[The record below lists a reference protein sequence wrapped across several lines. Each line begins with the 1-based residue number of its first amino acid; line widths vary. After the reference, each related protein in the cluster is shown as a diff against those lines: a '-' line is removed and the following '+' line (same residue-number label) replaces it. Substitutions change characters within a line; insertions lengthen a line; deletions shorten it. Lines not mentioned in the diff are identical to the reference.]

1 MAVLKYEQIADSL
14 RARIADGEFGADDLL
29 PSQRDLCAQWGVSR
43 ATVIKAYDTLMAD
56 GLVAARQGQGFRVTQ
71 LPLARPAGG
80 RKAGTARTEGGRA
93 FDIVGVPTRAVPP
106 EHIAVALGLLGGD
119 VTALRRDRLV
129 RLADGAP
136 LSFVQAWFPLEIAD
150 HCPRL
155 EQTAQIAEGTT
166 RYVTRMTG
174 RAPVR
179 GVDTKTV
186 RLATQD
192 EAQLLKCKRPF
203 AVAVVLHTAYDQ
215 DNRVV
220 VVEHGVTSGDLW
232 EERESYPMGNGH

>member
-56 GLVAARQGQGFRVTQ
+56 GLVTARQGQGFRVTQ

-93 FDIVGVPTRAVPP
+93 FDILGAPTRAVPP
-106 EHIAVALGLLGGD
+106 ERIAVALGLHGD
-119 VTALRRDRLV
+119 ASGLRRDRLV
-129 RLADGAP
+129 RLADSAP
-136 LSFVQAWFPLEIAD
+136 LSVVQAWFPAEIAD
-150 HCPRL
+150 ACPRL
-155 EQTAQIAEGTT
+155 GQTAQIAEGTT

-186 RLATQD
+186 RLATQE
-192 EAQLLKCKRPF
+192 EAQLLERKRPF

-215 DNRVV
+215 DNRAV
-220 VVEHGVTSGDLW
+220 VVEHGVIPGDLW
-232 EERESYPMGNGH
+232 EDTESYPMGSGR

>member
-93 FDIVGVPTRAVPP
+93 FDILGVPTRAVPP
-106 EHIAVALGLLGGD
+106 ERIAVALGLHGE

-136 LSFVQAWFPLEIAD
+136 LSFVHAWFPPEVAD
-150 HCPRL
+150 QCPRL

-186 RLATQD
+186 RLATQE
-192 EAQLLKCKRPF
+192 EARLLERKRPF

-215 DNRVV
+215 DDQAV
-220 VVEHGVTSGDLW
+220 VVEHGVTPGDLW
-232 EERESYPMGNGH
+232 EETEGYPMGNGH